1 MSRILSPIRIS
12 SRRIILLYSLS
23 NLVLYNDF
31 LFREVIKKL
40 FCQFSLNFSGIWIIE
55 LIPIEGTKEKIGSL
69 KINSKD
75 VGSSEVQI
83 GLLSN
88 KINSLG
94 DHFKKNKSDKHS
106 TRGLVKAVNQ
116 RKRLLEYLKNN
127 NSESYKNILTKLD
140 LRK

>member
-1 MSRILSPIRIS
+1 MNKAKKE
-12 SRRIILLYSLS
+12 II
-23 NLVLYNDF
+23 D
-31 LFREVIKKL
+31 
-40 FCQFSLNFSGIWIIE
+40 
-55 LIPIEGTKEKIGSL
+55 SL

-83 GLLSN
+83 GLLSK
-88 KINSLG
+88 KIDSLA

-106 TRGLVKAVNQ
+106 TRGLVKAVNR

-127 NSESYKNILTKLD
+127 NLKSYKNILTKLN